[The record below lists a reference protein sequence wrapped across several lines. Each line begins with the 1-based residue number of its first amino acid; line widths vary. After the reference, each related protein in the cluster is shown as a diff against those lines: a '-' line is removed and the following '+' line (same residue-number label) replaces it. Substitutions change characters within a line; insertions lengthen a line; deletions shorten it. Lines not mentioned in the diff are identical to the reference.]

1 MNFLENGA
9 RAARAVCRLEWSKR
23 GEGTGFLVAPDL
35 ILTSYHVLKPP
46 EYGGDLERRIRGCEV
61 RFGAVRTPEGGVSA
75 GDRVAKL
82 HHNALKASSEPD
94 QLDYA
99 LLKLREPVVD
109 DYRILKASLS
119 DEPIYK
125 DQYANIIQHPLGGPM
140 KVALRYNQIV
150 EVMGE
155 RVYYLSDTLEG
166 SSGSPVFDD
175 EWRVI
180 ALHRAGGLQDQSGRV
195 LLEANE
201 GIPIAVILN
210 RIIAYL

>member
-1 MNFLENGA
+1 
-9 RAARAVCRLEWSKR
+9 
-23 GEGTGFLVAPDL
+23 
-35 ILTSYHVLKPP
+35 
-46 EYGGDLERRIRGCEV
+46 
-61 RFGAVRTPEGGVSA
+61 
-75 GDRVAKL
+75 
-82 HHNALKASSEPD
+82 LKASSEPD

-201 GIPIAVILN
+201 GVPIAVILN
-210 RIIAYL
+210 QIIAYL